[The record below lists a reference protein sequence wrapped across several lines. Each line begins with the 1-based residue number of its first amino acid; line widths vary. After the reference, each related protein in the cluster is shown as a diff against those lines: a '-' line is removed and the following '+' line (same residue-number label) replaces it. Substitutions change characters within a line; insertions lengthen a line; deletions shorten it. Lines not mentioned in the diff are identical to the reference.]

1 MSSVVHALAAHACA
15 ARVYGVYEHAIGT
28 HLTNFF
34 FDGARA
40 DLTKGLSMSPAFQ
53 VTHSFA
59 LGSQTAPSSYNL
71 GAVFATDEASPT
83 IRDVSYHAETLI
95 ATLELGSATRRY

>member
-1 MSSVVHALAAHACA
+1 MSIMVSCSALVLDFTRICCAHGSGAD
-15 ARVYGVYEHAIGT
+15 T

-53 VTHSFA
+53 VTLSFA

-71 GAVFATDEASPT
+71 GAVFATDEVRVIPSQTAW
-83 IRDVSYHAETLI
+83 I
-95 ATLELGSATRRY
+95 LGS

>member
-1 MSSVVHALAAHACA
+1 MAD
-15 ARVYGVYEHAIGT
+15 T

-40 DLTKGLSMSPAFQ
+40 DLTKGLSVNPAFQ

-59 LGSQTAPSSYNL
+59 LGSQTVAPSYNF
-71 GAVFATDEASPT
+71 GAVYLTDSVRRFRIVP
-83 IRDVSYHAETLI
+83 HAMLI
-95 ATLELGSATRRY
+95 ADAVRP